1 MRYYKNDA
9 LKQIKNND
17 FLFTKNIKYIKAYK
31 IINNEV
37 ITKHTK
43 QGLLLICDTFNAV
56 KKNATNFALF
66 IQKI

>member
-9 LKQIKNND
+9 LKQIKNID

-31 IINNEV
+31 MINNEV

-43 QGLLLICDTFNAV
+43 QGLEVYCSSVIH
-56 KKNATNFALF
+56 
-66 IQKI
+66 